1 MPLEHCQ
8 PELAGE
14 AFTPS
19 SACLSLLCLR
29 TYEEKFVTMNHRR
42 TQMIREG
49 KLSEVDS
56 ISELGIY
63 GVFLRKGNEII
74 LNEEAGHLVR
84 TKVNFSFL
92 CLSLVVE

>member
-1 MPLEHCQ
+1 
-8 PELAGE
+8 
-14 AFTPS
+14 
-19 SACLSLLCLR
+19 
-29 TYEEKFVTMNHRR
+29 
-42 TQMIREG
+42 MIREG

-63 GVFLRKGNEII
+63 GVFLRKGSEII

-92 CLSLVVE
+92 CLNLVVE